1 MPDALV
7 CNLRPEALHH
17 ECRGSKDRPRRH
29 PVDSRWSD
37 SCPAVSALTRRK
49 SGLVWRDLRPS
60 PHAASRWN
68 RPKGRGTNRLHDWA
82 VGCRLGSLQAARRFR
97 SYDDFEEIELH
108 STSLID
114 KEGRVYWARFGGDPF
129 TDLAF
134 LEKQLKRMNE
144 SVAAVAK

>member
-1 MPDALV
+1 MGEIPAGKKSQWDKLDTVVLAV
-7 CNLRPEALHH
+7 SSAKVDPEATAIKALNGTAV
-17 ECRGSKDRPRRH
+17 RLL
-29 PVDSRWSD
+29 SD
-37 SCPAVSALTRRK
+37 T
-49 SGLVWRDLRPS
+49 D
-60 PHAASRWN
+60 HAN
-68 RPKGRGTNRLHDWA
+68 
-82 VGCRLGSLQAARRFR
+82 ARRFR

-144 SVAAVAK
+144 RVAPVVAVAGKAEE

>member
-1 MPDALV
+1 ML
-7 CNLRPEALHH
+7 
-17 ECRGSKDRPRRH
+17 
-29 PVDSRWSD
+29 
-37 SCPAVSALTRRK
+37 AVSSAK
-49 SGLVWRDLRPS
+49 VDAES
-60 PHAASRWN
+60 AAV
-68 RPKGRGTNRLHDWA
+68 KG
-82 VGCRLGSLQAARRFR
+82 LGSAAVSLLSDTDHANARRFR